1 MLLRF
6 ILRFINLSNYLNFFY
21 SFMIEKFSW
30 PEKDY
35 SRFLEYI
42 FINLI
47 FNPLN
52 KIINFFIFCIKMIL
66 FILNI
71 LLTANNIVL
80 RFFLII
86 IPVNIISFVLSFSVE
101 KRYLFVEFIFMFVD
115 TYVLF
120 WKYHIKCTYYEFRD
134 MEVIELTDEEYE
146 EYRKSLTMI
155 TSPDLRIYYPMRFA
169 LSSVMI
175 RLTGVILSVSIFL
188 ILIFEFIHLFV
199 IVDSNF
205 NELRRTVVFKLIEAV
220 NNYKGETDK
229 YLDATKYST
238 KTYLGLIQCMLIVI
252 YLYLYFCVNYL
263 IFAAY
268 VRFEVLL
275 EFIELKHFIYN
286 LIYNFLS
293 RIFIYV
299 LPIHLYYVTYHSYKI
314 FSITK
319 SLSTFYK
326 KLKIGVKNLIQVSR
340 FIGTPIWNYTI
351 FMIQVENPPVKQW
364 SILVKLRFYVT
375 KITNYFNFT
384 ERFKNELI
392 TYANDPKHDINL
404 NFDKQFLNKSVE
416 INKINK

>member
-21 SFMIEKFSW
+21 SFMIAKFSW
-30 PEKDY
+30 TEKDY

-52 KIINFFIFCIKMIL
+52 KSINFFIFCIKMIL

-86 IPVNIISFVLSFSVE
+86 IPVNIISFILSFSVE

-155 TSPDLRIYYPMRFA
+155 TAPDLRIYYPMRFA

-188 ILIFEFIHLFV
+188 ILFFEFINLFV

-205 NELRRTVVFKLIEAV
+205 NELRRTVVFKLIESV

-268 VRFEVLL
+268 VRFEILL
-275 EFIELKHFIYN
+275 ELIELKHFIYN

-319 SLSTFYK
+319 LISTFYN
-326 KLKIGVKNLIQVSR
+326 KLKLGMKNLIQFSR
-340 FIGTPIWNYTI
+340 FIGTPVWRYTV
-351 FMIQVENPPVKQW
+351 FMIQVENPPAKQW
-364 SILVKLRFYVT
+364 SILVKLRVYVN
-375 KITNYFNFT
+375 KITNYFNFS

-392 TYANDPKHDINL
+392 NHANNSNDDINSTF
-404 NFDKQFLNKSVE
+404 NKQIFNETVKP
-416 INKINK
+416 INKK